1 MRYAKKNQKRLLI
14 ISAALFV
21 ICIIA
26 LGYAAIS
33 SSIKINGVGTIST
46 NWDIL
51 FTSIEENG
59 SKQATTNH
67 KEITDKLS
75 AVFDVTLEVPGS
87 YVEYMVVLKNNGNM
101 DAVIESIGGITE
113 ANEQEPTGI
122 QFQVKDI
129 NIGDKLLAGTEKQF
143 LVRAEIP
150 VEETILPTGNKTLEL
165 TINV

>member
-101 DAVIESIGGITE
+101 DAVIESIGGIT
-113 ANEQEPTGI
+113 
-122 QFQVKDI
+122 
-129 NIGDKLLAGTEKQF
+129 
-143 LVRAEIP
+143 
-150 VEETILPTGNKTLEL
+150 
-165 TINV
+165 